1 MGDLLSAYQACIAD
15 GRLNAD
21 PGQAAIAAQ
30 LDDLASR
37 LENGNGLFGRRK
49 SVRGLYIWGGVGR
62 GKSMLMDMFFKHAP
76 VEAKRRV
83 HFHDFMQE
91 VQDAVHGER
100 TKGSDDAVAP
110 VARRI
115 ADETRLLC
123 FDEFQVTDI
132 ADAMVLKRLFEGL
145 LERRVVVV
153 STSNRVPDDLYK
165 DGLNRQLFLPFIDLL
180 KAQMDV
186 VEIEAARD
194 YRLERLTEAP
204 VWYTPLGEGSTAA
217 LDRAWQRLTLG
228 AEPRPHTLTVKG
240 RKVELKET
248 AAGVIRTTFARMCE
262 RPLGPADY
270 LAIAAHAHT
279 MILDRVPI
287 LSAEKRNEAK
297 RFVTLI
303 DTLYEAKA
311 KLVAAA
317 AAEPEALYPEGDGSF
332 EFQRTV
338 SRLFEMRS
346 AEYLG
351 AEHVLLPEAVE
362 GA

>member
-1 MGDLLSAYQACIAD
+1 MGAVRDAYQACID
-15 GRLNAD
+15 QGRLNAD
-21 PGQAAIAAQ
+21 PGQAAIAERLDGLAQ
-30 LDDLASR
+30 RLAEGR
-37 LENGNGLFGRRK
+37 GLFGRRK
-49 SVRGLYIWGGVGR
+49 PVRGLYIWGGVGR
-62 GKSMLMDMFFKHAP
+62 GKSMLMDLFFRHAP

-83 HFHDFMQE
+83 HFHDFMQA
-91 VQDAVHGER
+91 VQDAVHAER
-100 TKGSDDAVAP
+100 AKGSDDAVAP

-145 LERRVVVV
+145 LERKVVVV
-153 STSNRVPDDLYK
+153 ATSNRVPADLYK

-180 KAQMDV
+180 EAEMDV
-186 VEIEAARD
+186 VEIKAARD

-204 VWYTPLGEGSTAA
+204 AWYTPLGEAATAA
-217 LDRAWQRLTLG
+217 LDRAFDRLTLG
-228 AEPRPHTLTVKG
+228 AEAQPHAIAVKG
-240 RKVELKET
+240 RKLAFRKT
-248 AAGVIRTTFARMCE
+248 AAGVIQSDFE
-262 RPLGPADY
+262 RLCAEPLGPADY
-270 LAIAAHAHT
+270 LAVASHAHT
-279 MILDRVPI
+279 LILDGIPALTPAR
-287 LSAEKRNEAK
+287 RDEAN

-303 DTLYEAKA
+303 DTLYEARA

-317 AAEPEALYPEGDGSF
+317 EVEPEALYPEGDGSF

-346 AEYLG
+346 TEYLG

>member
-1 MGDLLSAYQACIAD
+1 MGAVREAYEACISG

-21 PGQAAIAAQ
+21 PGQATIAAK
-30 LDDLASR
+30 LDDLAVR
-37 LENGNGLFGRRK
+37 LTEGRGLFGRRK

-62 GKSMLMDMFFKHAP
+62 GKSMLMDLFFRHAP

-83 HFHDFMQE
+83 HFHDFMQA
-91 VQDAVHGER
+91 VQDEIHAER
-100 TKGSDDAVAP
+100 AKGSDDAVAP

-123 FDEFQVTDI
+123 FDEFQVSDI

-145 LERRVVVV
+145 LERKVVVV
-153 STSNRVPDDLYK
+153 STSNRVPDALYK

-180 KAQMDV
+180 KSELDV
-186 VEIEAARD
+186 VEIDAARD

-204 VWYTPLGEGSTAA
+204 VWYTPLGEGATAA
-217 LDRAWQRLTLG
+217 LDHAWQRLTLG
-228 AEPRPHTLTVKG
+228 AEPQPHTLTVKG
-240 RKVELKET
+240 RKVELRET
-248 AAGVIRTTFARMCE
+248 AAGVIRSTFARLCE

-279 MILDRVPI
+279 LILDGVPV
-287 LSAEKRNEAK
+287 LTAEKRNEAK

-303 DTLYEAKA
+303 DTLYEARA

-346 AEYLG
+346 SEYLG